1 MRSHKSLLSFL
12 AVLVLALVA
21 MVYFDILVYG
31 GVNSLRPWY
40 YDVIEHLIGGIF
52 VAGLFL
58 YYAYIQSVDQFPRKF
73 WTALLLTV
81 AFVALAAVFWE
92 FLEFTANALSGSE
105 QNTLADTIKDLAMG
119 TLGATIGAFFLL
131 PKVLKK

>member
-1 MRSHKSLLSFL
+1 MRSHKSLFYFL
-12 AVLVLALVA
+12 TVLVLVLVA
-21 MVYFDILVYG
+21 MVYFDIAVYG

-40 YDVIEHLIGGIF
+40 YDIIEHLLGGIL
-52 VAGLFL
+52 VSGLFI
-58 YYAYIQSVDQFPRKF
+58 YYAYLRPADQFPRKF
-73 WTALLLTV
+73 WIALLMTV

-92 FLEFTANALSGSE
+92 FFEFTANALSGFE

-119 TLGATIGAFFLL
+119 LSGAVTGSVFIL